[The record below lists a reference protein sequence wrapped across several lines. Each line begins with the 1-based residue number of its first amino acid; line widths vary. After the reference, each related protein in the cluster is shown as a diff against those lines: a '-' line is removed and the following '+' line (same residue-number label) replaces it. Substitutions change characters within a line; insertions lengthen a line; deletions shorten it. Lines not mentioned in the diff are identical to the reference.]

1 MKPILTG
8 LTGFALA
15 LAAAGGATAD
25 DAAAGTGA
33 SAAPSLSVSYSGS
46 VLFLPVADIS
56 LSAVFPEGTYSSAA
70 RFTTAGVARW
80 FDDTDIE
87 AGVTGYRE
95 PDALRPW
102 RYEHFNHAS
111 GSDRTVGIDFP
122 GAVATPDV
130 SPPFGSM
137 GEPPASDEEREGAL
151 DPLSTLIGIMTAVA
165 GSDGAADEPC
175 SGRIPVFDGKARYD
189 LRLERNGRDRVRAGD
204 WRGEAVVCNAYL
216 EPISGYDPG
225 DRPSEEEIA
234 DPVTLWLAPIEGL
247 YVPVRFR
254 ASSEIGPINI
264 RARRIQVD

>member
-1 MKPILTG
+1 MKDILIG
-8 LTGFALA
+8 LA
-15 LAAAGGATAD
+15 LATAPVAAAYAD
-25 DAAAGTGA
+25 DAGDATGA
-33 SAAPSLSVSYSGS
+33 AASATAPSLSVSYSGS
-46 VLFLPVADIS
+46 VLIFPVADIS
-56 LSAVFPEGTYSSAA
+56 LSAVFPQGTYASAA

-95 PDALRPW
+95 PEGLRPW

-122 GAVATPDV
+122 DATATPDV
-130 SPPFGSM
+130 DPPFGSM
-137 GEPPASDEEREGAL
+137 GQPPASETERAGAL

-165 GSDGAADEPC
+165 GGEGAAEEPC
-175 SGRIPVFDGKARYD
+175 TGRLPVFDGKARYD
-189 LRLERNGRDRVRAGD
+189 LRLEQNGRDRVRAGD
-204 WRGEAVVCNAYL
+204 WRGEAIVCDAYV

-225 DRPSEEEIA
+225 DRPSPEEIA
-234 DPVTLWLAPIEGL
+234 EPVTLWLAPIEGL
-247 YVPVRFR
+247 FVPVRFR

>member
-1 MKPILTG
+1 MKHILTG
-8 LTGFALA
+8 IALS
-15 LAAAGGATAD
+15 LAAAAGVQAD
-25 DAAAGTGA
+25 DAAEAGA
-33 SAAPSLSVSYSGS
+33 SAPALSVSYSGS

-87 AGVTGYRE
+87 AGVTGYRR
-95 PDALRPW
+95 PDGLRPW

-122 GAVATPDV
+122 GATATPDV
-130 SPPFGSM
+130 TPPFGSM
-137 GEPPASDEEREGAL
+137 GEPPASDDERAGAL
-151 DPLSTLIGIMTAVA
+151 DPLSTLVGIMTAIA
-165 GSDGAADEPC
+165 GGEGAAQEPC
-175 SGRIPVFDGKARYD
+175 TGRLPVFDGKARYD
-189 LRLERNGRDRVRAGD
+189 LRLEAAGRDRVRTSD
-204 WRGEAVVCNAYL
+204 WRGEAIVCKAYL

-234 DPVTLWLAPIEGL
+234 EPVTLWLAPIEGL